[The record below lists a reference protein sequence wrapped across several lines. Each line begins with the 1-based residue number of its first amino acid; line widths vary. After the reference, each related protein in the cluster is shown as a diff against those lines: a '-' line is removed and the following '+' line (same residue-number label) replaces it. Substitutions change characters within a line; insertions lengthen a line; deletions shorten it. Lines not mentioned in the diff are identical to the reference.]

1 MTEDPP
7 AKCWIDVGASTSG
20 DWVLGDP
27 FLRAF
32 YLALDFDEDKVG
44 VAPSYPLGSNP
55 ARIVRKGEDAPADG
69 GEDAA
74 CRDDPAFFYGGDEDN
89 DCAHV
94 AAKPSRCDDSDNNDG
109 ERTAREACAKTC
121 GTCPTPLP
129 RSCVWCAGKGGPP
142 RDSTRRT
149 TGRRSGRRS
158 RDRKRR
164 PAARSSSTRWVC
176 GTRWRTIARR
186 GSQT

>member
-1 MTEDPP
+1 
-7 AKCWIDVGASTSG
+7 VGIRRL
-20 DWVLGDP
+20 DQWQLG
-27 FLRAF
+27 
-32 YLALDFDEDKVG
+32 KTKK
-44 VAPSYPLGSNP
+44 
-55 ARIVRKGEDAPADG
+55 ARPTWTRRI
-69 GEDAA
+69 
-74 CRDDPAFFYGGDEDN
+74 RDDPAFFYGGDEDN

-121 GTCPTPLP
+121 GTCPTPGP
-129 RSCVWCAGKGGPP
+129 TASEEACADDASWYYDNDEDRDCEHVAANAGSRCDADNTNEEGVSRRSCVWCAGKDGLLRG
-142 RDSTRRT
+142 STPRT

-158 RDRKRR
+158 RARRR
-164 PAARSSSTRWVC
+164 PGARWSSTRWVC